1 MKGVVLKKIG
11 VNLDKY
17 KLVGHPKQKLLNI
30 IFTILLSERCLSQN
44 MLPSK
49 RKNLFLKGVLREK

>member
-17 KLVGHPKQKLLNI
+17 KLVGHPKKLLNI

-49 RKNLFLKGVLREK
+49 RKNLFLKWVLREK